1 MSAGILYIVAT
12 PLGNLEDMTFRA
24 VRILKQ
30 ADMIAAEDTR
40 HSRKLLA
47 HYGISTPMVSCHE
60 YNEQEKSAQLT
71 EHLNDGKTIAL
82 ITDAGTPCISDP
94 GFRLVSAAAAE
105 DIRVIPVPGCSAA
118 IAGLSVSGLPSDMFL
133 FVGFLPKKQGQQ
145 INALKE
151 LENQKATLI
160 FYESPRRI
168 LSLIHQIKHTLGD
181 RNACLA
187 REITKQHEEYI
198 RGTLSR
204 IIDCLEAKI
213 QSLGQVKGEC
223 TLLVEGCREKS
234 PGLTEEQLDG
244 LIQDHLEQG
253 HDEGTASLAGKI
265 SKQYAIPKKQVYA
278 AILKLQN
285 R

>member
-12 PLGNLEDMTFRA
+12 PVGNLEDMTFRA
-24 VRILKQ
+24 VRILKE

-47 HYGISTPMVSCHE
+47 HYGISTPLVSCHE
-60 YNEQEKSAQLT
+60 HNEQEKSVQLT
-71 EHLNDGKTIAL
+71 ARLKDGKTIAL

-94 GFRLVSAAAAE
+94 GFRLVSAAATE
-105 DIRVIPVPGCSAA
+105 DIRIIPVPGCSAA

-168 LSLIHQIKHTLGD
+168 LSLTHQIKQTLGD

-198 RGTLSR
+198 RGPLSR
-204 IIDCLEAKI
+204 IIDCLEVKI
-213 QSLGQVKGEC
+213 QTLGQVKGEC
-223 TLLVEGCREKS
+223 TLLVDGCREKS
-234 PGLTEEQLDG
+234 PGLTEEQLDD

-253 HDEGTASLAGKI
+253 HEGTASLAGKI
-265 SKQYAIPKKQVYA
+265 SKQYAIPKKQVYS